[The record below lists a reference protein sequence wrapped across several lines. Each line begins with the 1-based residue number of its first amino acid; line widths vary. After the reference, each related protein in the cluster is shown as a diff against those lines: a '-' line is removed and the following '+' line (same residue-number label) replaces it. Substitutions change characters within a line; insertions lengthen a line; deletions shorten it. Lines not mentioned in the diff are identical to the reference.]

1 MDTVLRMCNPHDR
14 HPRRTSIPFQ
24 GWANRPVSCPRPHTA
39 GDSAGF
45 RLPHPPKMG
54 TRAESNHIT
63 LWKTAGP
70 IRPCLVH
77 EPDKQKRANMQ
88 LLKRSA
94 MKTRCTQPPRREET
108 SKFRTAPTLYTT
120 SENQETTDSM
130 KHVMKEELKL
140 QTEVEMSHYNRQ
152 LES

>member
-1 MDTVLRMCNPHDR
+1 M
-14 HPRRTSIPFQ
+14 
-24 GWANRPVSCPRPHTA
+24 SCPRPHTA

-45 RLPHPPKMG
+45 RLPHPPKVG

-70 IRPCLVH
+70 IRPRLVH
-77 EPDKQKRANMQ
+77 EPDKQKTANMQ

-94 MKTRCTQPPRREET
+94 MKTRCTQPPRHEET
-108 SKFRTAPTLYTT
+108 SR
-120 SENQETTDSM
+120 SQETTDSM
-130 KHVMKEELKL
+130 KHVMKDELKL